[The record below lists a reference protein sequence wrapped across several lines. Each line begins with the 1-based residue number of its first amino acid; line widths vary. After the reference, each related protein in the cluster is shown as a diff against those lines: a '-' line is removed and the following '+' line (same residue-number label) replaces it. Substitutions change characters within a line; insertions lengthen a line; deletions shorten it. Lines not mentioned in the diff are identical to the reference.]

1 MAIATDLVKHLRQL
15 TGASVALCKKALE
28 ETDGDID
35 RAMALLK
42 KSSEALASKKEWRST
57 GFGLIE
63 SYIHGGG
70 KVGILLELRCETDFV
85 ARNAEFKALA
95 HDIALHIA
103 GMNPGYIDQNH
114 VPAEAK
120 EEAKRLFSEE
130 ASSLGKSKEMT
141 ERIISGKMEA
151 HFKEVS
157 LLSQQYVKDPSI
169 GVEELV
175 KRHIA
180 RFGEKIEV
188 ARFVRYEI

>member
-1 MAIATDLVKHLRQL
+1 MPISTDLVKHLRQL

-28 ETDGDID
+28 ETGGDLD

-42 KSSEALASKKEWRST
+42 KSSEALASKKEGRAAAS
-57 GFGLIE
+57 GLIE

-70 KVGILLELRCETDFV
+70 KVGVLLELRCETDFV
-85 ARNAEFKALA
+85 ARNAEFKILA

-103 GMNPGYIDQNH
+103 GMKPGYIDQNH
-114 VPAEAK
+114 VSAEARD
-120 EEAKRLFSEE
+120 EAKRLFSEE
-130 ASSLGKSKEMT
+130 AGSLGKSKEMT

-157 LLSQQYVKDPSI
+157 LLSQPYVKDPSMS
-169 GVEELV
+169 VEELI
-175 KRHIA
+175 KKHIA

-188 ARFVRYEI
+188 ARFVRYEL

>member
-1 MAIATDLVKHLRQL
+1 MPISTDLVKHLRRL

-28 ETDGDID
+28 ETAGDMD

-42 KSSEALASKKEWRST
+42 KSSEALASKKEGRST
-57 GFGLIE
+57 GSGLIE

-70 KVGILLELRCETDFV
+70 KVGVLLELRCETDFV

-103 GMNPGYIDQNH
+103 GIKPGYIDQNH
-114 VPAEAK
+114 VSDEAK

-141 ERIISGKMEA
+141 ERIVAGKMEA

-157 LLSQQYVKDPSI
+157 LLSQPYVKDPSI
-169 GVEELV
+169 SVEELI
-175 KRHIA
+175 KRHIGH
-180 RFGEKIEV
+180 FGEKIEV
-188 ARFVRYEI
+188 VKFVRYEI

>member
-1 MAIATDLVKHLRQL
+1 MPISTDLVKHLRQL

-28 ETDGDID
+28 ETAGDID

-42 KSSEALASKKEWRST
+42 KSSEALASKKEGRAT
-57 GFGLIE
+57 GAGLIE
-63 SYIHGGG
+63 PYIHGGG
-70 KVGILLELRCETDFV
+70 KVGVLLELRCETDFV
-85 ARNAEFKALA
+85 ARNAEFKTLA

-103 GMNPGYIDQNH
+103 GMKPGYIDQTR
-114 VPAEAK
+114 VPDEAK

-141 ERIISGKMEA
+141 ERIIAGKMEA

-157 LLSQQYVKDPSI
+157 LLSQPYVKDPSI
-169 GVEELV
+169 SVEELI

-180 RFGEKIEV
+180 HFGEKIELV
-188 ARFVRYEI
+188 RFVRYEI